1 MNNRR
6 TTVERNRARGV
17 ADFWNDRTTMDVV
30 TGSRLR
36 LSYTEPQWAVAV
48 RRYLGT
54 GYSGLASCTDSSV
67 TCRCHAWHRQN
78 SVFMDPAAHFHYNSC
93 PWASGLRTNRHDA
106 LDPIIR
112 KLCGAA
118 KRTCRSRHDITVNFG
133 NVPNPA
139 AKIMDVVI
147 DDPHNGS
154 SYYVDFHV
162 IDPLAPSYCHIQRPG
177 VPDSLSSLQH
187 TVREAIK
194 LKAATYHREANH
206 RGALLLPF
214 LLTTVGGFTPRSPVH
229 DGGGL
234 LDPKDAFKS
243 LFVRGKV
250 PVRGSIGVSVEEG
263 LLRSVAADA
272 TGDTDNALYDQTLTR
287 ASGAGLL
294 FNQVVRRMSHAV
306 VSGSSDAVLSVLRR
320 L

>member
-1 MNNRR
+1 M
-6 TTVERNRARGV
+6 
-17 ADFWNDRTTMDVV
+17 W
-30 TGSRLR
+30 GS
-36 LSYTEPQWAVAV
+36 S
-48 RRYLGT
+48 
-54 GYSGLASCTDSSV
+54 
-67 TCRCHAWHRQN
+67 
-78 SVFMDPAAHFHYNSC
+78 M
-93 PWASGLRTNRHDA
+93 
-106 LDPIIR
+106 I
-112 KLCGAA
+112 
-118 KRTCRSRHDITVNFG
+118 
-133 NVPNPA
+133 
-139 AKIMDVVI
+139 I

-272 TGDTDNALYDQTLTR
+272 TGDTDQRPLR
-287 ASGAGLL
+287 
-294 FNQVVRRMSHAV
+294 
-306 VSGSSDAVLSVLRR
+306 SDSYPRLRR
-320 L
+320 RSPL